1 MAQRGRPRAF
11 DREVALRQAMEVF
24 WEHGYEGTSLSDL
37 TAAMKINSPSLYA
50 AFGGKEELFREAVD
64 LYGES
69 QGGLTARALRE
80 EPTAA
85 RAIEVMLRDNAAA
98 YSSGTGPRGCMIVL
112 AGSTY
117 TTRSESVRD
126 FLLDKRT
133 ETVEWVRAR
142 LDRGVADGDLAAG
155 SDTAMIAD
163 FYATVLYGLSI
174 RARDC
179 ATAEELNKII
189 DGAMAAWPVLTGAAS
204 A

>member
-11 DREVALRQAMEVF
+11 DREVALQRAMEVF
-24 WEHGYEGTSLSDL
+24 WEHGYEGTSLADL

-50 AFGGKEELFREAVD
+50 AFGGKEELFREAVG
-64 LYGES
+64 LYGATK
-69 QGGLTARALRE
+69 GGLTSRALTE

-85 RAIEVMLRDNAAA
+85 AAVEAMLRDNAAA
-98 YSSGTGPRGCMIVL
+98 YTSGDGPRGCMIVL

-126 FLLDKRT
+126 FLMEQRS
-133 ETVEWVRAR
+133 ETVEQVRER
-142 LDRGVADGDLAAG
+142 LDRGIADGDLPAG
-155 SDTAMIAD
+155 TDTAMIAD
-163 FYATVLYGLSI
+163 FYTTVLYGLSI

-179 ATAEELNKII
+179 AGIADLNKII
-189 DGAMAAWPVLTGAAS
+189 DGAMAAWPALAGGS